1 MMARDEWG
9 DEVFP
14 DEDFTPV
21 SPTPQPSEPKPPNQA
36 RTIVLAVVATIAVL
50 VCGWFGWQAY
60 SDHQDTKKAEQMASE
75 VQYSMQDYFNTD
87 SNLSK
92 YTVRVLRVDLNKVS
106 DTKYEGVATVNTAQS
121 ATEHIVPIDVVTYAD
136 KRFMWKAEPGALMF
150 LAQQELQDVFGG

>member
-1 MMARDEWG
+1 MTTHPDD

-21 SPTPQPSEPKPPNQA
+21 SRTAQPSEPKQPNQL
-36 RTIVLAVVATIAVL
+36 RTIILAVVATVAVL
-50 VCGWFGWQAY
+50 ACGWFGWQAY
-60 SDHQDTKKAEQMASE
+60 SDHQDAKKAEQMASE
-75 VQYSMQDYFNTD
+75 VEDSMQHYFNTD

-121 ATEHIVPIDVVTYAD
+121 AVEHIVPIDVTTYPD
-136 KRFMWKAEPGALMF
+136 DRYVWKAEPGALMF
-150 LAQQELQDVFGG
+150 LAQQELQDVLGG